1 MGAPHRGRLRQ
12 TRCLLTLAMCDVI
25 SDQSPQRLRSRIHA
39 CMGGHTLAILN
50 LLRKAVE
57 RLVLELTNV
66 LPFLDLHACDICD
79 GDMGSQVLREDTFVN
94 PEGGRA

>member
-1 MGAPHRGRLRQ
+1 
-12 TRCLLTLAMCDVI
+12 MCEVI
-25 SDQSPQRLRSRIHA
+25 SEVSHPNTSGAHIHA
-39 CMGGHTLAILN
+39 CMGCHTLAILN